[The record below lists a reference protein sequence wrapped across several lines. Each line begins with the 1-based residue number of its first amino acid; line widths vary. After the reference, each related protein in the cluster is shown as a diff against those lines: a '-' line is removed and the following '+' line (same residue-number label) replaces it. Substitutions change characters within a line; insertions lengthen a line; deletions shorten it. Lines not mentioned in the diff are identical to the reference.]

1 MIYKLILVLLFPL
14 FCSGQ
19 TSYKV
24 CAVMHGPGQVCDY
37 FAAGSKQLLIVD
49 SVAGWK
55 YESLGGFD
63 MSNAY
68 AGQLQI
74 RKDVF
79 ISEDS
84 LFDASPLPTELDTRT
99 VEVGLRFHVK
109 SPGTIKAIRIY
120 KASAGTI
127 AVTLWRGSTK
137 VFSVPYTG
145 ATGWNR
151 VLVNHNIDSGEYTV
165 SYFSADRRY
174 ASRENVFTQPIVR
187 GPLTGLSGRYV
198 YGSSAF
204 PTNTYLN
211 SSYGLDIVFKAD
223 TPKWAGLDTT
233 MKFPNSI
240 TVPFPVG
247 TRSIVDSFGT
257 VSIVGN
263 TISANEPAWIVIAV
277 EDDNGELIGLANI
290 AFDRPS
296 RNRRP
301 VSILYDDGTHEPIGA
316 QIMVL
321 LRDFG
326 MW

>member
-1 MIYKLILVLLFPL
+1 MIYKLLLLLLPL
-14 FCSGQ
+14 GCF
-19 TSYKV
+19 
-24 CAVMHGPGQVCDY
+24 GQVPKGY
-37 FAAGSKQLLIVD
+37 RVVTSWNKLPT
-49 SVAGWK
+49 SVAPLKFTSG
-55 YESLGGFD
+55 SLPVW
-63 MSNAY
+63 
-68 AGQLQI
+68 L
-74 RKDVF
+74 DVGKEPF
-79 ISEDS
+79 VLDSSVTIAPAHRSIAFFGEDS

-99 VEVGLRFHVK
+99 VEVGLRFQVK

-120 KASAGTI
+120 KASVGTI

-145 ATGWNR
+145 GIGWNR
-151 VLVNHNIDSGEYTV
+151 ALVNHSIDSGEYTV
-165 SYFSADRRY
+165 SYFAADRRY

-187 GPLTGLSGRYV
+187 GSLTGLSGRYI
-198 YGSSAF
+198 YGASAF
-204 PTNTYLN
+204 PTSTYLN

-223 TPKWAGLDTT
+223 TPKWAGFDTT

-247 TRSIVDSFGT
+247 TRSVVDSFGT
-257 VSIVGN
+257 VSINGN
-263 TISANEPAWIVIAV
+263 TISANEPAWVVIAV